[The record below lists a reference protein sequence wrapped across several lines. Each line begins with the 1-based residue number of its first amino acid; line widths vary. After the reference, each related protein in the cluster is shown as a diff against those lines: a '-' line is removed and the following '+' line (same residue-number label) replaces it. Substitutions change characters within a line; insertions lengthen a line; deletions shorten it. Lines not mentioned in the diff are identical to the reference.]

1 MRLYAIMN
9 TSLADHIVL
18 HLHMGDNRTES
29 VRLRSMDKNTQEKE
43 NMNTDL
49 KEKSLQGK
57 ASQEK
62 SPEGKKS
69 QGKTSEK
76 KTSKKMTTQKRASQ
90 VRNSRKKAV
99 QDSWFVT
106 RARLFRMVS
115 VGVVDEPVNQA
126 YDIIST
132 GALIANLIVSVLATF
147 EDLNAAYGGWF
158 LLIEQATVF
167 FFGVDYVLRVITAPE
182 LYPGNSRAGA
192 VAKYCFSLTG
202 IIDLLSFLPYYL
214 PVFFPSGVA
223 AFRMFRVVRIL
234 RLFRI
239 NAYYDSL
246 NVITEVIASKKQQL
260 LSSVFIIATLMLG
273 SSLCMYSLEHEAQ
286 PEVFRNAFS
295 GIWWSVSTMLT
306 VGYGDIYPIT
316 PMGKFFSICIT
327 FLGVGMVA
335 IPTGIISAGFVEQ
348 YTRFKQ
354 IGEYGEEARMR
365 FVHIRLLPEDDWTG
379 RTIAELNL
387 PHRMMIAVI
396 LRGKETVLPK
406 GDVTLLADDR
416 LIIGAVPLKGEDPM
430 ELKEITIG
438 AHHIWN
444 GFAIEE
450 LDLSRRAFI
459 VAVHRSGRWL
469 TPKGSL
475 ILREGDEVYMYRKVH
490 KSEMA

>member
-1 MRLYAIMN
+1 M
-9 TSLADHIVL
+9 
-18 HLHMGDNRTES
+18 DN
-29 VRLRSMDKNTQEKE
+29 N
-43 NMNTDL
+43 
-49 KEKSLQGK
+49 
-57 ASQEK
+57 
-62 SPEGKKS
+62 S
-69 QGKTSEK
+69 QGKKPQDKKTQDRETQGKKTLRK
-76 KTSKKMTTQKRASQ
+76 KTSDNWLA
-90 VRNSRKKAV
+90 
-99 QDSWFVT
+99 T

-147 EDLNAAYGGWF
+147 ENLNAAYGSWF
-158 LLIEQATVF
+158 LLIEQVTVF

-182 LYPGNSRAGA
+182 LYPESSRAGA
-192 VAKYCFSLTG
+192 VVKYCLSMTG

-354 IGEYGEEARMR
+354 IGEYGDEIRMR
-365 FVHIRLLPEDDWTG
+365 FVHIRLLPEDDWAG
-379 RTIAELNL
+379 KTIQELKL

-396 LRGKETVLPK
+396 RRGDETILPK
-406 GDVTLLADDR
+406 GDVTLLADDK

-444 GFAIEE
+444 GFAIDE
-450 LDLSRRAFI
+450 LDISRRAFV
-459 VAVHRSGRWL
+459 VAVHRGGRWL
-469 TPKGSL
+469 APKGSL